1 MAVHAALF
9 YELPV
14 RRLPGSRSGD
24 RSQDQRSGDRPQR
37 RSAAERLQAPPRE
50 GRTLEDMLSGAWEDL
65 TAHRTAACPIC
76 DGAMD
81 PRYGAGASAVGGRC
95 RSCRTELV

>member
-1 MAVHAALF
+1 MAVHAPALF

-14 RRLPGSRSGD
+14 RRFVAAAGRG
-24 RSQDQRSGDRPQR
+24 GGRPL
-37 RSAAERLQAPPRE
+37 RSAAEQLKASPRE
-50 GRTLEDMLSGAWEDL
+50 GRTLEDVLSGAWEDL

-76 DGAMD
+76 AGAMD
-81 PRYGAGASAVGGRC
+81 PRYGAGPSAVGGRC